1 MFVPPP
7 PENVAGSLGN
17 LERFLHTDDP
27 LPLLIKIGLAHA
39 QFETIHPFLGGNG
52 RVGRLLITFL
62 LCEREVLHKPVLYLS
77 HFFRRHR
84 ADYYD
89 RLQAVRDAGDW
100 EGWLA
105 FFLRGVSEVS
115 AEATDTARRILALR
129 EDHRNAI
136 AAHLGRT
143 AGSGHRVLEALFDRP
158 IVSVSDVQSIVNVA
172 YPAANNLLGR
182 LADLEILEEI
192 TGQARN
198 RRFRYEPYVR
208 LFSD

>member
-1 MFVPPP
+1 M
-7 PENVAGSLGN
+7 L
-17 LERFLHTDDP
+17 
-27 LPLLIKIGLAHA
+27 
-39 QFETIHPFLGGNG
+39 Q
-52 RVGRLLITFL
+52 
-62 LCEREVLHKPVLYLS
+62 KPVLYLS
-77 HFFRRHR
+77 HYFKRHR
-84 ADYYD
+84 AEYYD
-89 RLQAVRDAGDW
+89 RLQAVRDTGDW

-143 AGSGHRVLEALFDRP
+143 AGIGHRVLEALFDRP
-158 IVSVSDVQSIVNVA
+158 IVSVGDVQAMIDVTYPVA
-172 YPAANNLLGR
+172 NKLVGR
-182 LADLEILEEI
+182 LADLGMLAEI
-192 TGQARN
+192 TGHARN